1 MDVQATET
9 LETLKDLEGVLG
21 SFLIGPKGSII
32 AQDLPSYFGS
42 AAYDIGP
49 RAQRLQEA
57 LSMSEG
63 DVSQCVL
70 RFGSHKITL
79 RPTKKGLL
87 TIVSDSI
94 VNMPSLRMATN
105 LVAQRLERQ
114 KAAVE
119 PSSPPP
125 PTVRPSAAPQVPE
138 EEEPRRR
145 VLSHQAAP
153 EASGSRPQKKERAIY
168 FRGRRIQ

>member
-1 MDVQATET
+1 MIESQVTET
-9 LETLKDLEGVLG
+9 LETLRDLEGVLG
-21 SFLIGPKGSII
+21 SFLIGPKGSIL

-57 LSMSEG
+57 LLMAEG

-70 RFGSHKITL
+70 RFGDHKVAL
-79 RPTKKGLL
+79 RATQKGLL
-87 TIVSDSI
+87 TIVTNCD
-94 VNMPSLRMATN
+94 VNMPSLRMAMS

-114 KAAVE
+114 RLVVE

-125 PTVRPSAAPQVPE
+125 PTVRPTAAPKALTE
-138 EEEPRRR
+138 EKERPSRP
-145 VLSHQAAP
+145 QAAP
-153 EASGSRPQKKERAIY
+153 EASDAVPQKKRAIY
-168 FRGRRIQ
+168 FRGKRVQ